1 MSKITRRDFI
11 RIASLMGG
19 ASLFAGCSLFEKET
33 LVPKYIKGAPS
44 VDVIETTL
52 GVDTRYSICSLCSG
66 NCGISCRIAQ
76 GTLVKIG
83 GNPYHPISKGDPLT
97 FETPLD
103 KASKVGASVCAI
115 GSSGIQTLYDPFRV
129 LKPLKRIGPRGSRK
143 WQAVSWQ
150 QAFKE
155 ISEGGNLFGEGNVD
169 GLKTLKTSGQGLT
182 LLAGKI
188 DWGALL
194 FLERFVSAFPGA
206 SFARTDEILLEAKE
220 RQSVESIF
228 GTGYGPLDAD
238 YRNVSFLLGFGS
250 TPLDSGRPLVS
261 IARQIA
267 DARLKSSCMSWMVV
281 DPRVSTSSSK
291 ADHWIPIVP
300 GADDMFALAIAK
312 ALFEKHGEALK
323 QRDAELEKI
332 TKKYSFEELA
342 SCCGVE
348 SQIAFKI
355 AKMMK
360 QAGPRCAA
368 LCGSSI
374 LAQPD
379 GEQTARLI
387 LTLNL
392 MVGSTPGSGGLLS
405 LNEEMLQ
412 HLRISIL
419 GQSGPKFEAIPLPP
433 ENRGLIMWEADP
445 VYDSPKEMAKM
456 LSDKKANPL
465 FVAIDRTITESAAFA
480 DYILPDTTYLER
492 WDVCSLP
499 PSCAGPGF
507 GVRSPVV
514 GGLDPKSGLY
524 FPLLPDNLIMEDIL
538 IQLGSSVGLK
548 EFLPDKNGKGLNS
561 WQFYEK
567 VFSSAASYID
577 RQYYGLDQ
585 VSRHQVD
592 NIIERGGIF
601 PSSEVKAVPI
611 QPVAVKIESKETW
624 SVNPQPNKKDEK
636 DLVLVAYTLPFHR
649 SPRSGVNSWLLETL
663 PENSLVINPADA
675 SKRNIKQGDNIFIQT
690 FDGNF
695 SARIKA
701 QVSPGIKP
709 GVVAIAKGFGYKG
722 SGASTNVID
731 ELKSRGDKPRSA
743 GVNFREFSGQFPV
756 KIKINKA

>member
-1 MSKITRRDFI
+1 MVKISRREFI
-11 RIASLMGG
+11 RIASLLGG

-33 LVPKYIKGAPS
+33 VIPEYIEGAPA
-44 VDVIETTL
+44 VDPIETML
-52 GVDTRYSICSLCSG
+52 GVNSKYTVCALCSG

-76 GTLVKIG
+76 GVLVKIG

-115 GSSGIQTLYDPFRV
+115 GSSGVQTLYDPFRI
-129 LKPLKRIGPRGSRK
+129 LKPLKRFGPRGSRK
-143 WQAVSWQ
+143 WQAISWQ
-150 QAFKE
+150 QALKE
-155 ISEGGNLFGEGNVD
+155 IGDGGNLFGEGNVD
-169 GLKTLKTSGQGLT
+169 GLKNFKTSGEGLT
-182 LLAGKI
+182 LLAGRI

-228 GTGYGPLDAD
+228 GAGYGPLDAD
-238 YRNVSFLLGFGS
+238 YRNVAFLLDFGS

-281 DPRVSTSSSK
+281 DPRASTSSSK

-312 ALFEKHGEALK
+312 ALFEKHSDALK
-323 QRDAELEKI
+323 QRDAELEKLSQ
-332 TKKYSFEELA
+332 KYSFEELN

-348 SQIAFKI
+348 SQIVFKI
-355 AKMMK
+355 AKMMA

-368 LCGSSI
+368 LCGRGI
-374 LAQPD
+374 LAQPN

-405 LNEEMLQ
+405 LNEDILK
-412 HLRISIL
+412 HLRTSIL
-419 GQSGPKFEAIPLPP
+419 GQDAPKFEAIPLPP

-445 VYDSPKEMAKM
+445 VYNSPRKMAKM

-492 WDVCSLP
+492 WDICSVP
-499 PSCAGPGF
+499 PSCARPGF
-507 GVRSPVV
+507 GARSPVV
-514 GGLDPKSGLY
+514 GGFDPQSGLY
-524 FPLLPDNLIMEDIL
+524 FPLLPENLIMEDIL
-538 IQLGSSVGLK
+538 IRLGGSVELK
-548 EFLPDKNGKGLNS
+548 EFLPDKNGKGPNS
-561 WQFYEK
+561 WQFYAK
-567 VFSSAASYID
+567 VFSNAANYID
-577 RQYYGLDQ
+577 SQFSGFGQLSNGQIDKIR
-585 VSRHQVD
+585 
-592 NIIERGGIF
+592 ERGGIF
-601 PSSEVKAVPI
+601 PDSDIKTVSSRPI
-611 QPVAVKIESKETW
+611 DIKTKKTW
-624 SVNPQPNKKDEK
+624 SINLQSNSKDQE

-663 PENSLVINPADA
+663 PENKLVISAKDA
-675 SKRNIKQGDNIFIQT
+675 SKHKIKQGDDLFIQT

-695 SARIKA
+695 SARVKA
-701 QVSPGIKP
+701 QVSPGIRP
-709 GVVAIAKGFGYKG
+709 GVVAIAKGFGYTG
-722 SGASTNVID
+722 SGASVNIID
-731 ELKSRGDKPRSA
+731 ELKSPEDKPRSA

-756 KIKINKA
+756 RIKISKA